1 MIIADE
7 NIDQLI
13 IQELRNKGYSVFSIL
28 ESNPGISDK
37 EIISMLSKQNSI
49 LITEDKDFGELVFS
63 YNYKEVKI
71 IFLRYIKKDLE
82 KIISNLEKI
91 YSEYFN
97 KEGNYF
103 ITITPKKIRISN
115 L

>member
-7 NIDQLI
+7 NIDLYI
-13 IQELRNKGYSVFSIL
+13 IHELTNKGYSVFSIL
-28 ESNPGISDK
+28 ENNPGISD
-37 EIISMLSKQNSI
+37 
-49 LITEDKDFGELVFS
+49 
-63 YNYKEVKI
+63 
-71 IFLRYIKKDLE
+71 
-82 KIISNLEKI
+82 
-91 YSEYFN
+91 